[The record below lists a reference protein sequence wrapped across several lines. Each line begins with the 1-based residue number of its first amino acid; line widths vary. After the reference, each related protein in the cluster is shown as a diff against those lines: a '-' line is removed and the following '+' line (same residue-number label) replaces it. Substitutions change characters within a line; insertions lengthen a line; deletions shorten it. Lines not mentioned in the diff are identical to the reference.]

1 MYFVLLINGD
11 EAGAAAAGP
20 EAMAA
25 LMAEVAAFDQGLA
38 AEGRKVARL
47 RLDSPGTAR
56 TIRLAKGA
64 KTVMDGPF
72 SDTKEML
79 GGLWLFEAA
88 DMDEA
93 MAVADRLPSVPFAS
107 VEVRRV
113 SDGEVARVVEAL

>member
-25 LMAEVAAFDQGLA
+25 LMAGVADFDQGLA
-38 AEGRKVARL
+38 AEGRKVARM
-47 RLDSPGTAR
+47 RLASPATAR
-56 TIRLAKGA
+56 TIRLQTGA

-79 GGLWLFEAA
+79 GGLWLFEAT
-88 DMDEA
+88 DMAEA
-93 MAVADRLPSVPFAS
+93 MAIADRLPSVHFAS
-107 VEVRRV
+107 VEVRPV
-113 SDGEVARVVEAL
+113 ADGEVARVVAVL